1 MSDNR
6 RHRYSF
12 KQFEKMVE
20 LHNMQKNRL
29 IISLLLIIFAAAVN
43 VAVCVRPESYD
54 DATVSLN
61 VTLESDSN
69 LSTQVF
75 YADTKDAAG
84 PEFTEDNSVKA
95 AYAAGS
101 GEATLSYAIPVS
113 AVYVRFDPATE
124 AGVTVL
130 IRKITVSYGDTVIDT
145 LSGEQ
150 TVTAKDSDPYILLGE
165 LDTDAE
171 TAAIIPAVHRRTLI
185 RNIAECLAVDLIIL
199 LLIIKWYS
207 VVPVPREI
215 WQNRVLT
222 MSLAKNDFKTRFAG
236 SYLGIVWAFV
246 QPVVTILLFWLVFE
260 KAMHAGPQPAA
271 NGTTVPYVLWLT
283 AGLVP
288 WFFFQDALNSGTS
301 TFMEYAYL
309 VKKVV
314 FNIGIL
320 PVVKVISNLFVHLAF
335 VAFMFVMYLALG
347 QPVTVHAVQILYYS
361 VAMICYVTAL
371 VYVTSALCVFFRDLS
386 QIIGIFMQVFM
397 WSTPIMW
404 NLDSMSVSAPVGLIL
419 RLNPMFYIVQGYRD
433 AMINRIWFTQRLDIT
448 VYFWT
453 LTVLL
458 FILGTTIYRKLKVHF
473 ADVL

>member
-1 MSDNR
+1 
-6 RHRYSF
+6 
-12 KQFEKMVE
+12 
-20 LHNMQKNRL
+20 
-29 IISLLLIIFAAAVN
+29 
-43 VAVCVRPESYD
+43 
-54 DATVSLN
+54 
-61 VTLESDSN
+61 
-69 LSTQVF
+69 
-75 YADTKDAAG
+75 
-84 PEFTEDNSVKA
+84 
-95 AYAAGS
+95 
-101 GEATLSYAIPVS
+101 
-113 AVYVRFDPATE
+113 
-124 AGVTVL
+124 
-130 IRKITVSYGDTVIDT
+130 
-145 LSGEQ
+145 
-150 TVTAKDSDPYILLGE
+150 
-165 LDTDAE
+165 
-171 TAAIIPAVHRRTLI
+171 
-185 RNIAECLAVDLIIL
+185 
-199 LLIIKWYS
+199 
-207 VVPVPREI
+207 
-215 WQNRVLT
+215 